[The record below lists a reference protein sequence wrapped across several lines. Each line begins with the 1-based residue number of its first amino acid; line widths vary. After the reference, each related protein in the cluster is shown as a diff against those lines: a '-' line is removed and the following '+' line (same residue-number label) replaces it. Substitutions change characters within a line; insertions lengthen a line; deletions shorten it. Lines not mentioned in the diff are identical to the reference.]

1 MKRIIRLFPA
11 DWRARYEPE
20 LEALLM
26 DMPPARGDVLDLAFT
41 ALRLR
46 VANMARAL
54 SRGLHQDPPR
64 HLSAQTVLLL
74 VAAVALLPGL
84 TLGAMHIF
92 YRVLEVG
99 NLFGGLSTAC
109 TLQLWLN
116 GGGLP
121 NLVVAWGVR
130 AAVVIA
136 ALVALR
142 PSLALAS
149 GGITVAL
156 RVKTSWLP
164 LIVMGISIA
173 LLMVVGP
180 FPVDVPGIGP
190 REGFE
195 GFACLP

>member
-1 MKRIIRLFPA
+1 MKRMIRLFPA

-26 DMPPARGDVLDLAFT
+26 DMPPARGDDLDLAST

-46 VANMARAL
+46 LANLGRVLAR
-54 SRGLHQDPPR
+54 RFHPNPRR
-64 HLSAQTVLLL
+64 HLSAETVLLL
-74 VAAVALLPGL
+74 VAAIALLPAL
-84 TLGAMHIF
+84 TLGSTHIL
-92 YRVLEVG
+92 YRVLGVG
-99 NLFGGLSTAC
+99 DFFGGLPTAC
-109 TLQLWLN
+109 TLYAWLN
-116 GGGLP
+116 PGGLP
-121 NLVVAWGVR
+121 NEVVAWGVR

-142 PSLALAS
+142 PSLALAA

-164 LIVMGISIA
+164 LVVMGMSIA

-180 FPVDVPGIGP
+180 FPVNVPGIGP
-190 REGFE
+190 GGFE
-195 GFACLP
+195 GYSCLP